1 MNGLASAKVV
11 RYRNSSPV
19 EGFSTSLLSYWVM
32 SRRGA
37 MRHIWNVLEEVAED
51 GKH

>member
-11 RYRNSSPV
+11 RYRNSNPV
-19 EGFSTSLLSYWVM
+19 EGFSISLLTHWVM
-32 SRRGA
+32 SRGGSR
-37 MRHIWNVLEEVAED
+37 RHIWSDLEEVAED